1 MSFVDDVNA
10 ATAADHLIVA
20 MAQLQRLKGVLDLH
34 IDNLFERRMS
44 QNARRVYKCATGLP
58 YWPKLPEK
66 KHLWVFRH
74 IWSTGELAKYR
85 LRDQSEQLIDRAI
98 SMKTTKY
105 PYKIRI
111 LSG

>member
-44 QNARRVYKCATGLP
+44 QNASRVYKCATGLP

-66 KHLWVFRH
+66 MAEAAGKKAFMGLPAHLVNR
-74 IWSTGELAKYR
+74 R
-85 LRDQSEQLIDRAI
+85 I
-98 SMKTTKY
+98 SQISFER
-105 PYKIRI
+105 PI
-111 LSG
+111 